1 MFLALLL
8 QPKVLPQWLRA
19 TLKDLAESLLTH
31 LEITSQ
37 FGLKSIPA
45 ALKLIALQKMT
56 TQNNLLQDFSPW
68 MLSLGRW
75 IWGKTPNPDISPEVC
90 LPGLPLD
97 MPTDCW
103 VQVVVKLMG
112 LSMIAGACLNKAPT
126 LLNIVQSRSV
136 AGLPK
141 SSIYGET
148 IIAANATL
156 YGYVEGFPFTAYGEN
171 AAIAIQCAMVMF
183 LMWQYSERQPKSNL
197 PDYQA
202 SIHTTTIVTTQNEK
216 IVVSCLSVLYIFA
229 VIHLLPKSHHA
240 LLMSSVMPVMIY
252 ARGCQIREAYT
263 IQHTGAQSIATTAI
277 SLGGNLGRILTTI
290 KEVGFDRAA
299 LSWYLVSAIL
309 NSIMA
314 AQYFLY
320 RKNTMLF
327 VEELRQQKTFVL
339 PKEA

>member
-1 MFLALLL
+1 
-8 QPKVLPQWLRA
+8 
-19 TLKDLAESLLTH
+19 
-31 LEITSQ
+31 
-37 FGLKSIPA
+37 
-45 ALKLIALQKMT
+45 MT
-56 TQNNLLQDFSPW
+56 TINASLQDMSPF
-68 MLSLGRW
+68 MVSLGQW
-75 IWGKTPNPDISPEVC
+75 IWGKTPNPNISPEVC
-90 LPGLPLD
+90 WSGGLG

-112 LSMIAGACLNKAPT
+112 ISMIVGACLNKAPT
-126 LLNIVQSRSV
+126 LLNILQSKSV

-156 YGYVEGFPFTAYGEN
+156 YGFVEGFPFTAYGEN
-171 AAIAIQCAMVMF
+171 AAIAIQCAMVMV
-183 LMWQYSERQPKSNL
+183 LMWQYSFSERRQLKNDPT
-197 PDYQA
+197 A
-202 SIHTTTIVTTQNEK
+202 MVTTQSEK
-216 IVVSCLSVLYIFA
+216 IAVSCLSCLYIFA
-229 VIHLLPKSHHA
+229 VVHFLPKDYHY
-240 LLMSSVMPVMIY
+240 LLMSSVMPIMIY

-263 IQHTGAQSIATTAI
+263 IQHTGAQAIATTAI

-299 LSWYLVSAIL
+299 LSWYLVSAVL

-320 RKNTMLF
+320 RKNTKLF
-327 VEELRQQKTFVL
+327 LDDLRQQKTFVL